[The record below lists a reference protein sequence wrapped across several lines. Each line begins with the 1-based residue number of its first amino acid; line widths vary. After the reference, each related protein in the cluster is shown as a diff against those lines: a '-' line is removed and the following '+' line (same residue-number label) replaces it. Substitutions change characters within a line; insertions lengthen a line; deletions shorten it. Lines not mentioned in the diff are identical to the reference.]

1 MSGTLT
7 FVIIPAQVLYFSA
20 MMVAMSLTKIM
31 STIVLKTTLL
41 NIIAM
46 RIVKMSLIIKKVI
59 QGLSFFAQKLFK
71 VEPSK

>member
-46 RIVKMSLIIKKVI
+46 RIVKM
-59 QGLSFFAQKLFK
+59 
-71 VEPSK
+71 